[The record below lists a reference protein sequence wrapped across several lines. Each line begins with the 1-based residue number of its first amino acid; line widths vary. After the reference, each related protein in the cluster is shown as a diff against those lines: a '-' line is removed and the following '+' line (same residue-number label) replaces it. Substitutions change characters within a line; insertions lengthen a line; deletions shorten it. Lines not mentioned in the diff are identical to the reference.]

1 MPVES
6 IQLTKLGGS
15 KKELMCQWKLRFVS
29 VWTTLQD
36 GEPVEY
42 RTAQQGVLQK
52 GVIFIKPGLDAQAGI
67 LCECCNQVV
76 SCSKFEAHAGQ
87 GSRRYVHLGT

>member
-1 MPVES
+1 MV
-6 IQLTKLGGS
+6 
-15 KKELMCQWKLRFVS
+15 
-29 VWTTLQD
+29 LQD

-52 GVIFIKPGLDAQAGI
+52 GTVCIMLGMDAQAGI
-67 LCECCNQVV
+67 LCQCCKQVV

-87 GSRRYVHLGT
+87 GQRRCAHAVISYLA